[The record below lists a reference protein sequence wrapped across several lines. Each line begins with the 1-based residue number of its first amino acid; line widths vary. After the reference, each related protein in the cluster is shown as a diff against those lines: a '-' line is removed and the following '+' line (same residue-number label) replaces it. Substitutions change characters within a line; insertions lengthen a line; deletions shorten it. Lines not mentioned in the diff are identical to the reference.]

1 MDDTNSV
8 LHEKVNTKA
17 LVWVFLSGLLFGL
30 GLTISGMIN
39 PAKVIGF
46 LDVTGNWDPSLAL
59 VMASGLAV
67 TVPGF
72 HFILK
77 QKRPLFEAKFFLPG
91 KTDIDLR
98 LVSGAVLFGIGW
110 GLAGLCPGPAL
121 AGITSL
127 DSSVLSFVAA
137 MLAGMLLHYFLL
149 ESRD

>member
-1 MDDTNSV
+1 MGDANSTI
-8 LHEKVNTKA
+8 NRAINMKA
-17 LVWVFLSGLLFGL
+17 LAWVFLSGLLFGL

-39 PAKVIGF
+39 PTKVIGF

-77 QKRPLFEAKFFLPG
+77 QKRPLFEEKFFLPG
-91 KTDIDLR
+91 KADIDLR
-98 LVSGAVLFGIGW
+98 LIGGAVLFGIGW

-121 AGITSL
+121 AGIASL

>member
-1 MDDTNSV
+1 MEDTINTIDRA
-8 LHEKVNTKA
+8 VNVKA
-17 LVWVFLSGLLFGL
+17 LVWVFLSGILFGL

-46 LDVTGNWDPSLAL
+46 LDVAGNWDPSLAL

-91 KTDIDLR
+91 KADIDLR
-98 LVSGAVLFGIGW
+98 LIGGAVLFGIGW

-127 DSSVLSFVAA
+127 DTSVLSFVAA

>member
-1 MDDTNSV
+1 VEDANSTRSSEINV
-8 LHEKVNTKA
+8 RGLT
-17 LVWVFLSGLLFGL
+17 WVFLSGLLFGL

-46 LDVTGNWDPSLAL
+46 LDVAGNWDPSLAL

-67 TVPGF
+67 TVPAF

-77 QKRPLFEAKFFLPG
+77 QQRPLFEAKFFLPG
-91 KTDIDLR
+91 KADIDPQLIG
-98 LVSGAVLFGIGW
+98 GAVLFGVGW

-137 MLAGMLLHYFLL
+137 MFAGMLLHYFLL
-149 ESRD
+149 EPRD

>member
-1 MDDTNSV
+1 MGDANGTINRAI
-8 LHEKVNTKA
+8 NMKA
-17 LVWVFLSGLLFGL
+17 LAWVFLSGLLFGL

-39 PAKVIGF
+39 PTKVIGF
-46 LDVTGNWDPSLAL
+46 LDVAGNWDPSLAL

-77 QKRPLFEAKFFLPG
+77 QKRPLFETKFFLPG
-91 KTDIDLR
+91 KADIDLR
-98 LVSGAVLFGIGW
+98 LIGGAVLFGIGW

-121 AGITSL
+121 AGVASL

>member
-1 MDDTNSV
+1 MEGANSTIKRV
-8 LHEKVNTKA
+8 INVKA
-17 LVWVFLSGLLFGL
+17 LVWVFVSGLLFGL

-46 LDVTGNWDPSLAL
+46 LDVAGNWDPSLIL

-91 KTDIDLR
+91 KADIDLR
-98 LVSGAVLFGIGW
+98 LISGAVLFGVGW

-137 MLAGMLLHYFLL
+137 MLGGMLLHYFLL